1 MANNIP
7 FQEMGKTVRI
17 NVSTS
22 ANTVAIVADSP
33 CNQLRIHNG
42 TAAEVFIRC
51 GTTSTS
57 DAAIPVAGTPNYGVI
72 LHNNATNI
80 YTAPRLPTQS
90 GGYTF
95 YVSAIV
101 ASGNA
106 VIYVTPGEGL

>member
-17 NVSTS
+17 NATTA
-22 ANTVAIVADSP
+22 ANTVAVIADSP

-57 DAAIPVAGTPNYGVI
+57 NVAIPIAGTPNYGTI
-72 LHNNATNI
+72 LHNNSTVVF
-80 YTAPRLPTQS
+80 TAPRIATTE

-95 YVSAIV
+95 YVSAIT

-106 VIYVTPGEGL
+106 TVYVTPGEGF